1 MKKKMFPLIRDL
13 TVSFTIGCL
22 STYLPFWRMDGKYDQ
37 GMIGFAVGVLVFYFM
52 VATNRDYQQ

>member
-1 MKKKMFPLIRDL
+1 MFPLIRDL

-52 VATNRDYQQ
+52 VATNRDYQ

>member
-13 TVSFTIGCL
+13 VVSFTIGCL

-37 GMIGFAVGVLVFYFM
+37 GMIGFAVCVLVFYFM
-52 VATNRDYQQ
+52 VATRDYQ

>member
-22 STYLPFWRMDGKYDQ
+22 STYLPFWRMDKAYDQ
-37 GMIGFAVGVLVFYFM
+37 AMIGFAVGVLVFYFM

>member
-13 TVSFTIGCL
+13 VVSFTIGCL

-37 GMIGFAVGVLVFYFM
+37 GMIGFAVGVLVLYFM
-52 VATNRDYQQ
+52 VVTNKVYR

>member
-13 TVSFTIGCL
+13 VVSFTIGCL
-22 STYLPFWRMDGKYDQ
+22 STYLPFWRMDGKCDQ

-52 VATNRDYQQ
+52 VATSKVYR